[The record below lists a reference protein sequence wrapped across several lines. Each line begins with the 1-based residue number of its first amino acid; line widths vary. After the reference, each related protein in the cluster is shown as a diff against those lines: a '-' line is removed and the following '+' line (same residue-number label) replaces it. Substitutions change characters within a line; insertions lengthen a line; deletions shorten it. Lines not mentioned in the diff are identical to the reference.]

1 MHRLSRPDM
10 EWVEKAVAE
19 DFASGQLI
27 KGSSEWG
34 FLAFPTK
41 EVASLKAIKRKRRVV
56 VDYRALNR
64 VTVRKVFLIPNSDQ
78 IKSFVSGSKFISVG
92 DAKEGFNQVE
102 NEPESAK
109 KMAVLVA
116 SGTYLPRGLTFGPTN
131 GPEDFQEL
139 VFTIF
144 GRRLYHE

>member
-1 MHRLSRPDM
+1 MICSAPVYADVVSNAQNQCGGDL
-10 EWVEKAVAE
+10 WVVEI
-19 DFASGQLI
+19 SI
-27 KGSSEWG
+27 T
-34 FLAFPTK
+34 P
-41 EVASLKAIKRKRRVV
+41 V

-78 IKSFVSGSKFISVG
+78 IKSCVAGSKFISVG

-116 SGTYLPRGLTFGPTN
+116 SGTYLPRGWS
-131 GPEDFQEL
+131 
-139 VFTIF
+139 
-144 GRRLYHE
+144 HEWS